1 MKLLITFIY
10 WKILGDPTD
19 TKYHTYIEL
28 TKVLKSLQTQYPNL
42 ARLYKLSEE
51 SVQNRSLWVLQISS
65 NVTLERKELK
75 PVVKYV
81 GNMHGNEVIGREL
94 LIQLAKYLLES
105 YSSDNEIKQLV
116 DTTDIHIMPSMNP
129 DGFEEAIYGSCTG
142 GTGMIWNKDWT

>member
-1 MKLLITFIY
+1 M
-10 WKILGDPTD
+10 
-19 TKYHTYIEL
+19 
-28 TKVLKSLQTQYPNL
+28 TKVLRSLQTQYPNL

-75 PVVKYV
+75 PMVKYV

-142 GTGMIWNKDWT
+142 GTGIIVRKFRYTKNQPL